1 MCVWSVSSG
10 WEFWQTQT
18 HTHTQYAVRTP
29 LCIRQTKKEMKD
41 EVKKEYQE
49 PLQNH
54 SGEKFLADAFFL
66 LLSYKTRKSHGIKLD
81 MAEAVNEKEQK
92 LRTKY
97 IKR

>member
-1 MCVWSVSSG
+1 MYVECVEWLRILTNTNKHA
-10 WEFWQTQT
+10 QI
-18 HTHTQYAVRTP
+18 YDRRTKR
-29 LCIRQTKKEMKD
+29 CRTKR
-41 EVKKEYQE
+41 KEYQE